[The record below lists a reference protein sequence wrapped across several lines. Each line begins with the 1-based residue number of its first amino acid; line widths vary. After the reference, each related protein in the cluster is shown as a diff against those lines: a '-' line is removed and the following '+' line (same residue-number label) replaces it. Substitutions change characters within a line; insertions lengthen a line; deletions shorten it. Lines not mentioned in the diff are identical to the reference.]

1 MLLTKGYF
9 ERPFCKLELQTAIQL
24 ERKIVLVHETRPDLG
39 GYASFGDYIS
49 EFEEQTKDGKLY
61 ADFPEAKQIFN
72 VDSVP
77 LYHEATLD
85 PISVK
90 RILARIDVAEPP
102 SNAALLAAA
111 MRVPQGARLAVL
123 SSGSG
128 TRQAEMAAADMRRV
142 CPAMACTFSS
152 ADKAHV
158 VVVFVTRGVPEELGH
173 LVASLREQGRRVI
186 ALYQVDERKGYDGV
200 RHEDL
205 ASDARW
211 QDVPLVPWVVYR
223 DFREAALTRIL
234 DTLATE
240 AEQSGLRVGP
250 AHESAGVV
258 ESSAGAEDDA
268 RSFESMQHRFES
280 ERMRADALAEQVA
293 QMEVALQHRTTALKR
308 QERSARLLQRQVAHM
323 LRQRR
328 DVCVSP
334 DGPREHHTLRLPR
347 VCHSFQP

>member
-1 MLLTKGYF
+1 MTKGYF

-39 GYASFGDYIS
+39 GHASFGDYMS
-49 EFEEQTKDGKLY
+49 EFKEQTKDGKLY

-90 RILARIDVAEPP
+90 RILARIGVAEPP

-128 TRQAEMAAADMRRV
+128 TRQAETAAADMRRV

-158 VVVFVTRGVPEELGH
+158 VVVFVTRGVPEELGN
-173 LVASLREQGRRVI
+173 LVASLLTQGRRVI

-223 DFREAALTRIL
+223 DFREAALARIRWRWRCNI
-234 DTLATE
+234 APRRS
-240 AEQSGLRVGP
+240 SG
-250 AHESAGVV
+250 
-258 ESSAGAEDDA
+258 
-268 RSFESMQHRFES
+268 
-280 ERMRADALAEQVA
+280 
-293 QMEVALQHRTTALKR
+293 
-308 QERSARLLQRQVAHM
+308 RSAALGFSSVRLLTCSASAAT
-323 LRQRR
+323 
-328 DVCVSP
+328 CVS
-334 DGPREHHTLRLPR
+334 LRMGQESTTR
-347 VCHSFQP
+347 CGCHGLTARTGSST